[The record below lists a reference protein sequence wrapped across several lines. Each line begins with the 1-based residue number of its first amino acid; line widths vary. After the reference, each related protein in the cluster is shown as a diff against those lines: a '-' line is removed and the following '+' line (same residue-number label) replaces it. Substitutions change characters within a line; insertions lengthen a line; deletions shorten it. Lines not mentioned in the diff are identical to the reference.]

1 MNKIKPLFDISERKP
16 EKTIDGYTKRDFV
29 SGETTRNLYKNSYIE
44 YLYDFWTDYEAFE
57 KVIIKYYDKI
67 IELEKNQKLTKE
79 EKEGIK
85 KLANFEASKYIKTL
99 PDINKFQS
107 YLDEFGI
114 EYRHHISPEEEYKD
128 LEVLP
133 IMDYHNNTSILDLSK
148 KSDLFEV

>member
-114 EYRHHISPEEEYKD
+114 E
-128 LEVLP
+128 
-133 IMDYHNNTSILDLSK
+133 
-148 KSDLFEV
+148 FEV